1 MVKVSVIVPIYKVE
15 RFVTK
20 CVDSLMSQT
29 LKDVEFIFVDDAS
42 PDRSIELLNKCIR
55 KYPNRVDS
63 IKIVSHEKNK
73 GLPAARN
80 TGLALATGEYIFH
93 CDSDDFVDSDMLET
107 LYDTAQK
114 EKADIVW
121 CDWFLSFEHTERY
134 MKQPSYTTSTEAL
147 KAMLGGVMK
156 FNVWN
161 KLVRRGLY
169 TDNHICF
176 PEGYAMGEDMTM
188 ILLFAVAANV
198 VYVPRAFYH
207 YVKLNSEAY
216 SQNFSLHHLGSVK
229 HNIHIV
235 ETFLQEHFGNDLDL
249 EIACMKLEAKFP
261 FLMSND
267 KYMYKLWVET
277 YPEAN
282 IYIMRN
288 HYISNRRRLV
298 QWCAYKHW
306 WLMVRLHNWIV
317 CKVVY
322 GLIYR

>member
-15 RFVTK
+15 RFITK

-80 TGLALATGEYIFH
+80 TGLALATGDYIFH

-121 CDWFLSFEHTERY
+121 CDWYLTFGHNERY
-134 MKQPSYTTSTEAL
+134 MKQPCYKTSLDAL
-147 KAMLGGVMK
+147 KGMLGGTMK
-156 FNVWN
+156 FTVWN
-161 KLVRRGLY
+161 KFVKRDLY
-169 TDNHICF
+169 IHNNIFF
-176 PEGYAMGEDMTM
+176 PAGYDMGEDMTM
-188 ILLFAVAANV
+188 MMLFSCAKKVK
-198 VYVPRAFYH
+198 YIPKAFYH
-207 YVKLNSEAY
+207 YVKLNTGSFTQTYSERHVVELDY
-216 SQNFSLHHLGSVK
+216 NVHRISDYLH
-229 HNIHIV
+229 
-235 ETFLQEHFGNDLDL
+235 ERFGNTLNK
-249 EIACMKLEAKFP
+249 EIAFLKLAV
-261 FLMSND
+261 
-267 KYMYKLWVET
+267 KYPLLISANSKKYLLWKT
-277 YPEAN
+277 WFPEAN
-282 IYIMRN
+282 RYIKIN
-288 HYISNRRRLV
+288 HYVSSRCRFLQR
-298 QWCAYKHW
+298 CAAKGFFVVIRIHYILFH
-306 WLMVRLHNWIV
+306 
-317 CKVVY
+317 KVVY